1 MPKTIVLKLAE
12 IRYTGRSIGNDV
24 CVEIE
29 VFGAMTKFE
38 TKLKTGASVKPNLE
52 IGKTVL
58 GEKTL
63 AIPAT
68 IRVTERDILFPDTE
82 NLKIVFKINP
92 SAPFPQHSVSTI
104 EVRESRG
111 FLTKKGARF
120 EIVIEASV
128 AQGKKGSSLFKDK
141 SIEWWEKWRELK
153 SYSYRGVKGK
163 EDYNRYDPLIR
174 KVVAE
179 WNKEFCDDIFPP
191 DEPLD
196 PNLVKAMIYQEGRV
210 GYYPGTGF
218 NVMQDG
224 NPGDPSIR
232 TLRGELK
239 EYWIDDGKKQQLK
252 YANAKVTTVEES
264 VNWGVRWLYHKA
276 YVNNGRRRE
285 WRSWREAVE
294 RYGPPRKDYAE
305 NVWSIYKKGIK
316 KEKNSSILLWSVSIF
331 FIPFFMLSHQGSA
344 APIKEAIAY
353 SMNEDLRMQI
363 EDIDVRYGAATP
375 LFFYAIVEWRK
386 DWWESLR
393 VGKKESNGVTLITI
407 DREPDEQSILK
418 AEFLKLK
425 GFERPVLEV
434 YGQTHVGNGALY
446 LYEIGETSARLL
458 LLARGAV
465 DAHVDGAKNPENLER
480 YGYDECGEVFKDGAL
495 KSDYRDL
502 NGDGISD
509 LRLSGIADMLCEE
522 NRIEGNSSA
531 DSRQITVAHRRKER
545 VFLWNPE
552 FRQFV
557 ERERI

>member
-331 FIPFFMLSHQGSA
+331 YSIFIYR
-344 APIKEAIAY
+344 IKEARPQ
-353 SMNEDLRMQI
+353 LR
-363 EDIDVRYGAATP
+363 R
-375 LFFYAIVEWRK
+375 R
-386 DWWESLR
+386 LR
-393 VGKKESNGVTLITI
+393 I
-407 DREPDEQSILK
+407 R
-418 AEFLKLK
+418 
-425 GFERPVLEV
+425 
-434 YGQTHVGNGALY
+434 
-446 LYEIGETSARLL
+446 
-458 LLARGAV
+458 
-465 DAHVDGAKNPENLER
+465 
-480 YGYDECGEVFKDGAL
+480 
-495 KSDYRDL
+495 
-502 NGDGISD
+502 
-509 LRLSGIADMLCEE
+509 
-522 NRIEGNSSA
+522 
-531 DSRQITVAHRRKER
+531 
-545 VFLWNPE
+545 
-552 FRQFV
+552 
-557 ERERI
+557 